1 MAASSAGAGVG
12 KLAITASPMVFT
24 TAPPPTAPDAGRLA
38 LYYKLAE
45 EKTFQWVPS
54 GCHYND
60 ALFHA
65 DATGKVSTRAATY

>member
-24 TAPPPTAPDAGRLA
+24 TTAPDAGRLA